1 MTWGSDGAGRLAKRR
16 PIEIPETSPERYITG
31 FTALNLREPD
41 ELTGDWHYEVLFY
54 GPADQPAKVPKV
66 AGEGGVVDS
75 RPALGRRGVRNM
87 GAELVRKRIIPAER
101 PVYFANHNRA
111 IADLVLS
118 TVQSPGRAVRV
129 APSEINQWLDTEDQV
144 KDLVRNY
151 LRPLAGILSEEE
163 RAVFL
168 TWLKTVRY
176 E

>member
-1 MTWGSDGAGRLAKRR
+1 MIWGSDGAGGLAKLR

-31 FTALNLREPD
+31 FTALNLRAPGL
-41 ELTGDWHYEVLFY
+41 LTGDWHYEVLFF

-66 AGEGGVVDS
+66 AGEGGDVDS

-87 GAELVRKRIIPAER
+87 GAELARKKIISAER

-118 TVQSPGRAVRV
+118 TVQSPCRAVRV

-144 KDLVRNY
+144 KDLIRNY
-151 LRPLAGILSEEE
+151 LRPLRGILTVEES
-163 RAVFL
+163 AVFEP
-168 TWLKTVRY
+168 WLKTVRF